1 MVNTAAKGEPPKK
14 ISAEPPETIFAD
26 EKYIKKGVRL
36 LFAIASANPKY
47 GLKLPHEIPKRTDE
61 ESNGPEK
68 EQKKVK
74 EQKEAHGPEIIL
86 PTERFSKK
94 VVDIIKEYTLVSITG
109 TVLGTRIRLKTT
121 EEQDK
126 TPRRVTVERLWLTIF
141 FVCALARTKIA
152 YAMRDRENSD
162 GDKRRIRDELL
173 NWVKKWVEYYT
184 DCENDDIPDAL
195 LKACNDINNGRG
207 YDVSSKEK
215 VVYKDIALLLLK
227 AGIHFYFR
235 DAIISVAGIYEEY
248 ALDDSSEMDT
258 LVDKVKSIPIQKMA
272 KLGATNGTESA
283 DTPENSDYDEERHTE
298 TLYADDQ
305 TVDEEHKDSDDA
317 AKKKEAAEAA
327 EAAKK
332 KEAMEA
338 AADAKKEAAKKKE
351 ATAAAKKK
359 AEEAAKAAEAAKKK
373 EAAAAAKKEAEE
385 AAKKEAAAAKK
396 KADDEAAEA
405 AKNEDPQSILMESA
419 DEASQDDNADS
430 STDRVAKKKKKIP
443 IAVYK
448 CEVPNGLIDE
458 NNYEKISISSLDNI
472 RSYSTIVVDGAN
484 IFKETGI
491 SKLQNWLKEE
501 GRSLVVVNGANEDED
516 DSSVIQKQDVLRI
529 AQNTGKC
536 IWHDTPTDVLLIS
549 RSMEDEHEWQP
560 DAQNAGLV
568 GEKWNIKYHYTE
580 PERVIVAYHGNKKLL
595 QTVLAKNTK
604 EVLNAGEAGEA
615 GEADEADE
623 YDVLVAD
630 TIASLE
636 NIINVRDN
644 YHALVLIGDDAD
656 KKATEKWLRNIA
668 TNRVYDDGATCR
680 MYKSLVAHGKISKPV
695 YVIALDITHVGCL
708 DAGLFYM
715 WEDITNEDEEE
726 DEEEDEQEA
735 DEETRV
741 AKKVDEVE
749 VEDVKKG
756 SSKKADQNVKKGPG
770 KEGGE
775 EEKEG
780 GKGGKKERKEEKV
793 TQGTLVVVPNGYDPK
808 THIVPKVLKEL
819 SGLIDAATDT
829 KEDCTN
835 AHRYD
840 TVVIFHTNNTKQ
852 ASAVKIPEWES
863 SSKINRIFWY
873 GDFKDHSKF
882 SDLLPE
888 ENWVVH
894 ASRQEK
900 ESVIFYANKNNK
912 LMGGEKWT
920 RVSSINLAKTHDT
933 QKPNESI
940 KKVEFC
946 EAGGATELHVVLQ
959 IAEPSDQAMAIRKQG
974 IRAAMDYVSFLYGN
988 DTSAGKKSA
997 MCTSIDAI
1005 SPLQQLV
1012 YLTLRPSSAEIKAGT
1027 RFARLYSLAPGSGK
1041 TRAMALALFDARRRD
1056 VTETIC
1062 VILTNKNVRDHLM
1075 DEIIRTMKVGKEA
1088 LIDLKASYANGEEVE
1103 NNDGK
1108 EYWYNVMYSHLG
1120 TKKDYIEA
1128 RDEVYKETIKLLDA
1142 KKIKVLLLD
1151 DLKASAAVQSSDAV
1165 TSAAVVVADECHEIL
1180 SSIDMFTSC
1189 TTFYGFSATPFL
1201 ENGNRAA
1208 VSKWVNKGK
1217 GLTNDDFV
1225 KENVCLASG
1234 RDVRAFL
1241 PYAKL
1246 EYKLR
1251 FATCSAKLP
1260 VHMNDVHTI
1269 RVTTDDET
1277 KESEEEEVDEPKE
1290 KKAKEPKPKTET
1302 YKDYNQKLDD
1312 EEYEAAIEHV
1322 LGEIRG
1328 NTRSYVYID
1337 EGMIKLF
1344 RKVVSDKN
1352 NTLEKDQKIALING
1366 INDLTGS
1373 SIEPRRTIFVD
1384 EGDKKDTI
1392 ALRNVMNADPSNT
1405 MMAVVTTS
1413 YHSVQYTEMNA
1424 TYIVGF
1430 PYDARGPAVD
1440 KCIQARNRAF
1450 RMCGHANTGTSH
1462 PIHYVLV
1469 ERDGL
1474 MRGAYALAMVHPD
1487 KQQDSNID
1495 AHRLVVSMRNV
1506 NKTVLHGTIEG
1517 DTGTIGSLIAKHKLV
1532 VVDDQSEKRARTIF
1546 DLYTKLREQKAPR
1559 VVSYDDRIIRAIHR
1573 VLEGKNATVIR
1584 GDTGTKTE
1592 EFDSG
1597 ADPAPAH
1604 HDLRGLRFTLVSE
1617 SDYTD
1622 IIKSKPENSLVL
1634 DYDSPA
1640 LEDSTAELV
1649 HSLSKTGLLVV
1660 KRPCSS
1666 YTVYVDVT
1674 NVYYRRADK
1683 IQCVGQARY
1692 ECFRVFPRDAKRFF
1706 VGTQKEFDHFVDLI
1720 SGRDIYNKPCS
1731 ESENGLVTPMM
1742 IAIAAKREL
1751 LKNKKVKITVSQ
1763 GEYRKELRS
1772 FLERALGPWGTQV
1785 SEDPEQKEII
1795 SIEIEDA
1802 VIDQKKAL
1810 QIQKKIYT
1818 LNEAQLVQSQEA
1830 QVDNSKKTK
1839 KKQQDAEDQTE
1850 SKEDQEPK
1858 KHTEA
1863 QEEQVLKKE
1872 RYAKGTLVVFESN
1885 APYEQSKLGAISDYE
1900 WLGMVDIRNKG
1911 PYKSRLGD
1919 ITNVRCTKAVFLT
1932 EKSETKIEGYAAAR
1946 IVADKYVMES
1956 IK

>member
-1 MVNTAAKGEPPKK
+1 MAKSPKKMASVVKTAAKGEPPKK
-14 ISAEPPETIFAD
+14 IAAEPPETIFAD

-47 GLKLPHEIPKRTDE
+47 GLKLPHEIADE

-74 EQKEAHGPEIIL
+74 DQKKGHGPEIIL
-86 PTERFSKK
+86 PTERFGEK

-109 TVLGTRIRLKTT
+109 PVLGTRVSRIRPKTT

-126 TPRRVTVERLWLTIF
+126 TPRRVTVELLWLTIF

-152 YAMRDRENSD
+152 YAMRDRNNSD
-162 GDKRRIRDELL
+162 DEKRRIRDELL

-184 DCENDDIPDAL
+184 DCENDDIPFAL
-195 LKACNDINNGRG
+195 LKACNDIHNGRS

-215 VVYKDIALLLLK
+215 VVYKDIASLLLK

-235 DAIISVAGIYEEY
+235 DAIISVAGLYEEY
-248 ALDDSSEMDT
+248 DLEDSSEINT

-272 KLGATNGTESA
+272 KLGTTNGTESA
-283 DTPENSDYDEERHTE
+283 DTPESSYYTDE
-298 TLYADDQ
+298 Q
-305 TVDEEHKDSDDA
+305 TVTEEHKDSDDA
-317 AKKKEAAEAA
+317 AKKQVADDAAKKKAAEAAKKKAEEEAAAAKKNDAAEAAAAKKKADDSAAAKKEAAEAA

-332 KEAMEA
+332 KDAAEA
-338 AADAKKEAAKKKE
+338 
-351 ATAAAKKK
+351 AAAKKK
-359 AEEAAKAAEAAKKK
+359 DAAE
-373 EAAAAAKKEAEE
+373 AAAAKKEA
-385 AAKKEAAAAKK
+385 AKDEDLIRILAEVAK
-396 KADDEAAEA
+396 D
-405 AKNEDPQSILMESA
+405 
-419 DEASQDDNADS
+419 ASQDDNADA
-430 STDRVAKKKKKIP
+430 STARVAKKKKKIP
-443 IAVYK
+443 IAVHYK
-448 CEVPNGLIDE
+448 CKVPNGLIDDS
-458 NNYEKISISSLDNI
+458 NSKKITIKSLDDI
-472 RSYSTIVVDGAN
+472 DSYTTIVVDWAS
-484 IFKETGI
+484 IFKPKETGR
-491 SKLQNWLKEE
+491 SKLQNWLEE
-501 GRSLVVVNGANEDED
+501 DKSLVIVNGANEDEGD
-516 DSSVIQKQDVLRI
+516 LSVIPKQDVLRI

-536 IWHDTPTDVLLIS
+536 IWHDKPTDVLLIS
-549 RSMEDEHEWQP
+549 RSMEEQDEWKP
-560 DAQNAGLV
+560 DAQQAGLV
-568 GEKWNIKYHYTE
+568 GETWTICYWYTE
-580 PERVIVAYHGNKKLL
+580 PERVIVANNLDSSNKTLKK
-595 QTVLAKNTK
+595 VLAKNTK
-604 EVLNAGEAGEA
+604 EVLNAD
-615 GEADEADE
+615 EADESYE

-630 TIASLE
+630 TLRSLE
-636 NIINVRDN
+636 AMMEDRDN
-644 YHALVLIGDDAD
+644 YQAAVLIGEEED
-656 KKATEKWLRNIA
+656 KNKTEKRLRQIA
-668 TNRVYDDGATCR
+668 KQVALSDEKLSVYRTEA
-680 MYKSLVAHGKISKPV
+680 MNPV
-695 YVIALDITHVGCL
+695 YVIALDIGDVGCL
-708 DAGLFYM
+708 DAGIFYL
-715 WEDITNEDEEE
+715 WEDITNEDKEEV
-726 DEEEDEQEA
+726 

-741 AKKVDEVE
+741 AKKVDKVGEAE
-749 VEDVKKG
+749 A
-756 SSKKADQNVKKGPG
+756 SSKKTDQSVKKVSG
-770 KEGGE
+770 KKADEIVKKVEG
-775 EEKEG
+775 KEG
-780 GKGGKKERKEEKV
+780 GKGEKGGGKGAEEKGE
-793 TQGTLVVVPNGYDPK
+793 QGTLVVVPNGYDPK
-808 THIVPKVLKEL
+808 QEIVTKVLAEL
-819 SGLIDAATDT
+819 DDLIGGTAIT
-829 KEDCTN
+829 KEDCEN

-852 ASAVKIPEWES
+852 ASAVKIPEWGFS
-863 SSKINRIFWY
+863 SRLKRIFWY
-873 GDFKDHSKF
+873 GEFKDHSKF
-882 SDLLPE
+882 SDLLGE
-888 ENWVVH
+888 EQNWEVH
-894 ASRQEK
+894 ASRQENGR
-900 ESVIFYANKNNK
+900 VIFYANKNNEP
-912 LMGGEKWT
+912 MDGEKWT
-920 RVSSINLAKTHDT
+920 RVSSINLAKPIVPDKLH
-933 QKPNESI
+933 ESI
-940 KKVEFC
+940 TEVRFC
-946 EAGGATELHVVLQ
+946 EAGGAGGATGLDVVLR
-959 IAEPSDQAMAIRKQG
+959 IAEPSDQAMVIRKQG

-997 MCTSIDAI
+997 MCNSIDAI

-1012 YLTLRPSSAEIKAGT
+1012 YLTLRPSSADINVST

-1056 VTETIC
+1056 LMQPIC
-1062 VILTNKNVRDHLM
+1062 VILTNKNVREHLM

-1088 LIDLKASYANGEEVE
+1088 LIDLKASDANGDEVE

-1108 EYWYNVMYSHLG
+1108 EYWYTVMYSHLG
-1120 TKKDYIEA
+1120 LGLGTTKEYIEA

-1142 KKIKVLLLD
+1142 KKIRVLLLA
-1151 DLKASAAVQSSDAV
+1151 DLKASANLQGSQAV

-1180 SSIDMFTSC
+1180 SLIDMFTSC

-1201 ENGNRAA
+1201 ADGNRDA
-1208 VSKWVNKGK
+1208 VSKWVNGGK
-1217 GLTNDDFV
+1217 DFV

-1246 EYKLR
+1246 KYKLS
-1251 FATCSAKLP
+1251 FATCSKALP
-1260 VHMNDVHTI
+1260 DHRNAVHTI

-1277 KESEEEEVDEPKE
+1277 KVSEEEEDDEPKD
-1290 KKAKEPKPKTET
+1290 KKAKEPKTET
-1302 YKDYNQKLDD
+1302 YSDYNQKLDD

-1322 LGEIRG
+1322 LDEIRG
-1328 NTRSYVYID
+1328 KTRSYVYI
-1337 EGMIKLF
+1337 EGGMIGLF
-1344 RKVVSDKN
+1344 EKVVSEKN
-1352 NTLEKDQKIALING
+1352 KKLETDHQIKLIHG
-1366 INDLTGS
+1366 TNDLRGS
-1373 SIEPRRTIFVD
+1373 GIQLNRTIFVD
-1384 EGDKKDTI
+1384 EGDKNDTI
-1392 ALRNVMNADPSNT
+1392 SLRNIMNTNTSST

-1430 PYDARGPAVD
+1430 PYNHIGPAVD

-1450 RMCGHANTGTSH
+1450 RMCGHANTGTIH

-1469 ERDGL
+1469 KRGGL

-1487 KQQDSNID
+1487 KKQDSNID

-1517 DTGTIGSLIAKHKLV
+1517 DISPIGDLIAKHELV
-1532 VVDDQSEKRARTIF
+1532 VAVDDQSKKRARTIF
-1546 DLYTKLREQKAPR
+1546 DLYTKLREQKAPL

-1573 VLEGKNATVIR
+1573 VLDGKNATVSR
-1584 GDTGTKTE
+1584 GDTGTKSV

-1640 LEDSTAELV
+1640 LEASTADDLV
-1649 HSLSKTGLLVV
+1649 HSLSNTGLLVV

-1666 YTVYVDVT
+1666 YTVYADVT

-1731 ESENGLVTPMM
+1731 ESENGRVTPMM
-1742 IAIAAKREL
+1742 IAIVAKREL
-1751 LKNKKVKITVSQ
+1751 LKNKNVNITVSQ
-1763 GEYRKELRS
+1763 GEYGKKLRS
-1772 FLERALGPWGTQV
+1772 FLKRALGPWGTSV
-1785 SEDPEQKEII
+1785 SEDPNLKEII
-1795 SIEIEDA
+1795 ISI
-1802 VIDQKKAL
+1802 VIDEKKAV

-1863 QEEQVLKKE
+1863 QEEQVQKKE
-1872 RYAKGTLVVFESN
+1872 KYAKGTLVVFESKTS
-1885 APYEQSKLGAISDYE
+1885 YGQSKLGAISDYE

-1911 PYKSRLGD
+1911 PYKSLLSD
-1919 ITNVRCTKAVFLT
+1919 TTNVRCTKAVFLT

-1946 IVADKYVMES
+1946 IVADKYVMEI